1 LGLIKKYLLNT
12 KENIEMITIEI
23 EVPKKPETEFLTD
36 ERLLSLDLEEI
47 ENTLITDEITLE
59 DLEIDTEQLTI
70 NEFDDD
76 DFEEDFNELNPLDE
90 IDLDFDETFE

>member
-1 LGLIKKYLLNT
+1 MKN

-23 EVPKKPETEFLTD
+23 EVPKKPDTEFLAD
-36 ERLLSLDLEEI
+36 ENFVSLDLEEI

-59 DLEIDTEQLTI
+59 DLEIDTAQITI
-70 NEFDDD
+70 DEFEDD

-90 IDLDFDETFE
+90 IDLDFDEIFE